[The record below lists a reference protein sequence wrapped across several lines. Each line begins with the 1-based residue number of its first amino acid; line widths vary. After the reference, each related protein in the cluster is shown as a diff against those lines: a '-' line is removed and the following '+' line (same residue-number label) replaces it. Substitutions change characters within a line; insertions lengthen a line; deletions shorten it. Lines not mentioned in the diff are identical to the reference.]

1 MTKWKP
7 HPYQLEAI
15 RMMITRGAA
24 GLFLDPG
31 LGKTSI
37 SLMASK
43 ILLEKKLVK
52 GVLVIAPLRPARVTW
67 PEEVRKWVDFNN
79 LSLVVLHG
87 KDKDKLLEE
96 KHDIYVINPEGLLWL
111 IQPKIIKSAVSLSV
125 RRMDY
130 LMERFNMLIVDEST
144 KFKSS
149 SSQRFKVLKA
159 TLNYWRRRYILTGTP
174 APNGLQDIWAQIFLL
189 DGGSSLSPY
198 ITHFRNEYYYLAPNS
213 HQYDYRLFP
222 NAADKIATKIDH
234 LVLRLRAE
242 DYLQLPQLSI
252 VKVEVDLEP
261 KTREHYKTL
270 EKEFALLL
278 KEGTVT
284 VANSAVLSNKLR
296 QVVSGAVYLD
306 GKVVD
311 INTTKVDALAEL
323 VEELSGQPL
332 LVGYDFV
339 FEKELIKKAIP
350 HAKFLDGKNDT
361 ELIRLFNLGMVPVL
375 VGNPASVGHGLN
387 LQAACSH
394 VAYLSLTWNLE
405 NYDQFIKR
413 VYRQGNES
421 ARVVVHLIIAK
432 GTVDEVVYETLKGK
446 DFTQKSLL
454 SRLRSTL
461 DAV

>member
-1 MTKWKP
+1 MIKWKP

-111 IQPKIIKSAVSLSV
+111 IQPKIVKSAVSVSV

-130 LMERFNMLIVDEST
+130 LMEKFNMLIVDEST

-149 SSQRFKVLKA
+149 SSQRFKILKA

-222 NAADKIATKIDH
+222 NAADKIAAKIDH

-242 DYLQLPQLSI
+242 DYLQLPQLSR

-278 KEGTVT
+278 KEGTIT

-306 GKVVD
+306 GEVVD
-311 INTTKVDALAEL
+311 MNTTKVDALAEL
-323 VEELSGQPL
+323 VEELSQTTQ
-332 LVGYDFV
+332 FV
-339 FEKELIKKAIP
+339 IITHNRRTVEVADTVYGITMGADSASQVISLKLEGKAKP
-350 HAKFLDGKNDT
+350 
-361 ELIRLFNLGMVPVL
+361 
-375 VGNPASVGHGLN
+375 
-387 LQAACSH
+387 
-394 VAYLSLTWNLE
+394 
-405 NYDQFIKR
+405 
-413 VYRQGNES
+413 
-421 ARVVVHLIIAK
+421 
-432 GTVDEVVYETLKGK
+432 
-446 DFTQKSLL
+446 
-454 SRLRSTL
+454 
-461 DAV
+461 